1 MINYQT
7 IMIDG
12 ICSECGAQSI
22 DNLSCHELFNY
33 PLAWEHNDPELYA
46 LHFWL
51 VSCYMIQHPSSFT
64 EEGYKGLLDLFIE
77 AYDNSWDTKYILKK
91 NRQLVKTIKKIRTSL
106 PNENRQRFK
115 REFSMTIENV
125 YSDGEKK
132 AIQNILSWRENL
144 RKDIELLQL
153 REKI

>member
-1 MINYQT
+1 
-7 IMIDG
+7 MIDG
-12 ICSECGAQSI
+12 ICSECGARSI

-33 PLAWEHNDPELYA
+33 PLAWEHNDPDLYV

-64 EEGYKGLLDLFIE
+64 EEGYKCLLNLFIE
-77 AYDNSWDTKYILKK
+77 TYDNSWDTKYILKK

-106 PNENRQRFK
+106 PNENRQRIK

-132 AIQNILSWRENL
+132 AIQNILSWRANL

-153 REKI
+153 KEKI